1 MNLNERIAQDA
12 QERIEQLTA
21 QANEAQAIVDWA
33 NRKIAD
39 YEDELM
45 RATSGEET
53 KHDIQWLTTDN
64 LQTLTRPTAVEV
76 HSPTCQDLQAYFGD
90 PAVRAGLTEISG
102 TEQWATPEDFARDY
116 NADFY
121 AESEDGES
129 GCWTIAF
136 FPCTGMVTRTTTMTG
151 YEK

>member
-45 RATSGEET
+45 RATTGEET

-64 LQTLTRPTAVEV
+64 LEAPRPTAVEV
-76 HSPTCQDLQAYFGD
+76 HGPTCQHLLAYYKDAG
-90 PAVRAGLTEISG
+90 VKLGLTEISG

-116 NADFY
+116 NANFH
-121 AESEDGES
+121 EEDGEE